1 MRRYSTAIILV
12 LAWFLSIAAF
22 RWNVPAMPLE
32 SQASGFRLLGRL
44 AARILWQQSEVF
56 RDTGRWWM
64 VVPLLRITTAL
75 DPTFAEAFDFAGW
88 HIAYNLRAE
97 EKDERRRV
105 EWVKLGL
112 REGYERGLKY
122 NPNDFHLLFG
132 AGWTA
137 YDKLGDTVLA
147 AYYLSRSLN
156 ASGKF
161 TKDVDWARHM
171 LAHTYERMPNMRL
184 ARQHWEEAAL
194 SAPYNPVARGAMI
207 TIEERGYLDSE
218 AMSQNGYYSE
228 AIQLMENVIQRP
240 NMKFATIPRHILAQ
254 IYLDMGDIEAAL
266 AIMQQMRQW
275 HASEMRAEF
284 KARQWEDLL
293 KRRQLKGRE

>member
-1 MRRYSTAIILV
+1 MRRYSTTVIALV
-12 LAWFLSIAAF
+12 LLWFLSTFAF
-22 RWNVPAMPLE
+22 RWNVPTLSENPP
-32 SQASGFRLLGRL
+32 SGFRLLGRL
-44 AARILWQQSEVF
+44 AARVLWQQSEVF

-75 DPTFAEAFDFAGW
+75 DPTFAEAFDFVGW

-97 EKDERRRV
+97 EKDERQRFQ
-105 EWVKLGL
+105 WVKLGL
-112 REGYERGLKY
+112 GFYEQGLEH

-147 AYYLSRSLN
+147 AYYMGRSLN

-171 LAHTYERMPNMRL
+171 LAHAYERMPNMRL
-184 ARQHWEEAAL
+184 ALQYWEEAAL
-194 SAPYNPVARGAMI
+194 SAPQNPVARGAMV
-207 TIEERGYLDSE
+207 TIEERGYVDSE
-218 AMSQNGYYSE
+218 AMSQNGYHAE
-228 AIQLMENVIQRP
+228 AIQLMENVVQRP

-266 AIMQQMRQW
+266 AIIRQMRQW

-284 KARQWEDLL
+284 KARQWEELL
-293 KRRQLKGRE
+293 KRRRLEVRE